1 MRRKCIHGLERGFL
15 VFKIEESKKIV
26 DKHMIL
32 VYYNDSTVIRIKS
45 SYNVYRQV
53 KGGVCLRYENDRP
66 IYLQVIEDI
75 SRRLIQGELAL
86 GEKLP
91 SVRELA
97 VQYQIN
103 PNTAS
108 RVYKEMESQGLC
120 YTRRGMG
127 TFITEDSGMIKT
139 LQKEMAENCLD
150 TFLQGMQAIGIS
162 LDEMIQLLR
171 ERYAKEDL

>member
-1 MRRKCIHGLERGFL
+1 MG
-15 VFKIEESKKIV
+15 
-26 DKHMIL
+26 
-32 VYYNDSTVIRIKS
+32 
-45 SYNVYRQV
+45 
-53 KGGVCLRYENDRP
+53 YENDRP

-91 SVRELA
+91 SVREMA

-108 RVYKEMESQGLC
+108 RVYKEMESRGLC
-120 YTRRGMG
+120 YTKRGMG

-139 LQKEMAENCLD
+139 LQSEMAENCLD
-150 TFLQGMQAIGIS
+150 TFLQGMQAIGID

-171 ERYAKEDL
+171 ERYAKEEL

>member
-1 MRRKCIHGLERGFL
+1 M
-15 VFKIEESKKIV
+15 
-26 DKHMIL
+26 
-32 VYYNDSTVIRIKS
+32 
-45 SYNVYRQV
+45 
-53 KGGVCLRYENDRP
+53 RYENDRP

-91 SVRELA
+91 SVREMA

-108 RVYKEMESQGLC
+108 RVYKEMESRGLC
-120 YTRRGMG
+120 YTKRGMG

-139 LQKEMAENCLD
+139 LQDCLD
-150 TFLQGMQAIGIS
+150 TFLQGMQAIGIG

-171 ERYAKEDL
+171 ERYAKEEL

>member
-1 MRRKCIHGLERGFL
+1 MK
-15 VFKIEESKKIV
+15 
-26 DKHMIL
+26 
-32 VYYNDSTVIRIKS
+32 
-45 SYNVYRQV
+45 
-53 KGGVCLRYENDRP
+53 YETDRP

-75 SRRLIQGELAL
+75 SRKLIQGELVL

-120 YTRRGMG
+120 YTKRGMG

-139 LQKEMAENCLD
+139 LQTEMAESCLD
-150 TFLQGMQAIGIS
+150 TFLQGMQALGIS

-171 ERYAKEDL
+171 ERYMKEDL

>member
-1 MRRKCIHGLERGFL
+1 M
-15 VFKIEESKKIV
+15 
-26 DKHMIL
+26 
-32 VYYNDSTVIRIKS
+32 
-45 SYNVYRQV
+45 
-53 KGGVCLRYENDRP
+53 RYENDRP

-91 SVRELA
+91 SVREMA

-108 RVYKEMESQGLC
+108 RVYKEMESRGLC
-120 YTRRGMG
+120 YTKRGMG

-139 LQKEMAENCLD
+139 LQSEMARIVWIHFFRECR
-150 TFLQGMQAIGIS
+150 QSVCIG

-171 ERYAKEDL
+171 ERYAKEEL

>member
-1 MRRKCIHGLERGFL
+1 M
-15 VFKIEESKKIV
+15 
-26 DKHMIL
+26 
-32 VYYNDSTVIRIKS
+32 
-45 SYNVYRQV
+45 
-53 KGGVCLRYENDRP
+53 RYENDRP

-91 SVRELA
+91 SVREMA

-108 RVYKEMESQGLC
+108 RVYKEMA
-120 YTRRGMG
+120 
-127 TFITEDSGMIKT
+127 ED
-139 LQKEMAENCLD
+139 CLD
-150 TFLQGMQAIGIS
+150 TFLQGMQAIGIG

-171 ERYAKEDL
+171 ERYAKEEL

>member
-1 MRRKCIHGLERGFL
+1 MNT
-15 VFKIEESKKIV
+15 
-26 DKHMIL
+26 DK
-32 VYYNDSTVIRIKS
+32 
-45 SYNVYRQV
+45 V
-53 KGGVCLRYENDRP
+53 KDRP

-75 SRRLIQGELAL
+75 SRRLIQGELIL

-103 PNTAS
+103 PNTVS
-108 RVYKEMESQGLC
+108 RVYKEMESRGLC
-120 YTRRGMG
+120 YTKRGMG
-127 TFITEDSGMIKT
+127 TFITEDSGMIKK
-139 LQKEMAENCLD
+139 LQSEMAEECLD
-150 TFLQGMQAIGIS
+150 SFLQGMKAIGIG

>member
-1 MRRKCIHGLERGFL
+1 MK
-15 VFKIEESKKIV
+15 
-26 DKHMIL
+26 
-32 VYYNDSTVIRIKS
+32 
-45 SYNVYRQV
+45 
-53 KGGVCLRYENDRP
+53 YETDRP

-75 SRRLIQGELAL
+75 SRKLIQGELVL

-120 YTRRGMG
+120 YTKRGMG

-139 LQKEMAENCLD
+139 LQTEMAEACLD
-150 TFLQGMQAIGIS
+150 SFLQGMQALGIS

-171 ERYAKEDL
+171 ERYMKEDL